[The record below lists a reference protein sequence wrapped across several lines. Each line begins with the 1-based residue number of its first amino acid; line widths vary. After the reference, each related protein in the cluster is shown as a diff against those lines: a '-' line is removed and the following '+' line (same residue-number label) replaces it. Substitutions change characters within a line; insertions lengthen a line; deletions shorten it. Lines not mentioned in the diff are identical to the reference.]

1 MILEG
6 IGELL
11 CMDGPLEQGAEA
23 ALGRIP
29 DAAVVIRDGR
39 VAWKGPAA
47 ELPAEYAGD
56 RERVDL
62 GGRVVTPGWVECHTH
77 AIYAGDRTADFERR
91 VRGLSYEEIAR
102 LGGGIQTTVD
112 ATRAAGLEAL
122 VALALPRLQALARH
136 GATTIEIKSGYGLD
150 VATELTLLEAVR
162 RLQALTPL
170 TLVPTFLGA
179 HVVPREHRA
188 DRERYLALLTD
199 ELLPEVASR
208 DLAEFCDV
216 FCETGAFTLAET
228 RRVLLR
234 ALALGL
240 KVKVHAEQLT
250 HTGACAL
257 AVELGATSVDHLE
270 AIDDHDVALLA
281 GSSTVP
287 VLLPGATLFL
297 GRRDWAP
304 ARRLADAGA
313 LPALSTDLNPGS
325 SPTAH
330 LPLMTTLACT
340 QLGLTPAEALL
351 GVTRRAAAALAR
363 EDRAGILAVG
373 RDADLCVMDVTS
385 HVQIPYELGR
395 NPVQR
400 VMVRGAWVGVP
411 AATRQPGP
419 AGAPGPA

>member
-11 CMDGPLEQGAEA
+11 CMDGPLEHGADA
-23 ALGRIP
+23 ALGLIP
-29 DAAVVIRDGR
+29 GAALVVRDGR
-39 VAWKGPAA
+39 VAWKGRAA
-47 ELPAEYAGD
+47 DLPPEYAHD
-56 RERVDL
+56 PERQDL

-77 AIYAGDRTADFERR
+77 AVYAGDRTADFERR

-122 VALALPRLQALARH
+122 VQLALPRLQALARH
-136 GATTIEIKSGYGLD
+136 GATTVEIKSGYGLD
-150 VATELTLLEAVR
+150 AATELTLLEAVR
-162 RLQALTPL
+162 RLRTQTPL

-188 DRERYLALLTD
+188 DRERYLRLLTD
-199 ELLPEVASR
+199 ELLPEVAAR
-208 DLAEFCDV
+208 GLAEFCDA
-216 FCETGAFTLAET
+216 FCETGAFTLDET
-228 RRVLLR
+228 RRVLER
-234 ALALGL
+234 ALGLGL

-250 HTGACAL
+250 RTGATAL
-257 AVELGATSVDHLE
+257 AVELGAASADHLE
-270 AIDDHDVALLA
+270 AVDDRDVALLA
-281 GSSTVP
+281 ASSTVP

-297 GRRDWAP
+297 GKRDWAP

-330 LPLMTTLACT
+330 LPLMTTLGCT
-340 QLGLTPAEALL
+340 QLKLTPAEALL

-363 EDRAGILAVG
+363 EDRAGLLAEG
-373 RDADLCVMDVTS
+373 RDADLCVMDVS
-385 HVQIPYELGR
+385 SYVQIPYELGR
-395 NPVQR
+395 NPVER
-400 VMVRGAWVGVP
+400 VMVRGEWG
-411 AATRQPGP
+411 G
-419 AGAPGPA
+419 